1 MTSAYRNPAP
11 VGATPHRRLTT
22 RLAAAG
28 AAAGVGLLAG
38 GTLLAASA
46 AAESPSPTLAELTTV
61 GTSFL
66 TAATVK
72 IDQPVSVAAS
82 TGDYLYW
89 AFPARAGDTAAIA
102 VSVTLP
108 KAEARHGA
116 QTWSIDVFDGLRRR
130 QACTAG
136 AQAPVADATVGTAE
150 LGCVLREVRSWAEP
164 WSGDPLP
171 GTYYIRVSAI
181 DLPDEDLGLPIT
193 VAMRVTAEHSD
204 DPYPEGGELA
214 APLDPAVK
222 AGKVRAS
229 APAEANPSPSEEAD
243 DQDWIPSA
251 SSRWAWTAGGGVLA
265 AVAGVAGFVM
275 ARRFRRLPGR

>member
-1 MTSAYRNPAP
+1 MSTD
-11 VGATPHRRLTT
+11 LTT
-22 RLAAAG
+22 RLAAAA
-28 AAAGVGLLAG
+28 AAAGIGLLAG
-38 GTLLAASA
+38 GTLLANSA
-46 AAESPSPTLAELTTV
+46 AAESPSPKLAELTSV

-89 AFPARAGDTAAIA
+89 AFTAKAGDTAGVA

-108 KAEARHGA
+108 KAEERHGK
-116 QTWSIDVFDGLRRR
+116 QTWNIDVFDGLRRR

-136 AQAPVADATVGTAE
+136 AQSPVAETTATTVE
-150 LGCVLREVRSWAEP
+150 LGCTLREVRSWAEP

-171 GTYYIRVSAI
+171 GTYYIRVSAT
-181 DLPDEDLGLPIT
+181 DLPEEDLGLPIT
-193 VAMRVTAEHSD
+193 LAMRVTAENSD
-204 DPYPEGGELA
+204 DASPEGGELA
-214 APLDPAVK
+214 APLAPAVK

-243 DQDWIPSA
+243 DSDWIPSA
-251 SSRWAWTAGGGVLA
+251 SSRWAWTLGGGVLA
-265 AVAGVAGFVM
+265 AVTGVAGFVL
-275 ARRFRRLPGR
+275 ARRLRLAGR